1 MAVEYRVESGET
13 RRIIGDVVREADGY
27 WEYRRTVA
35 SLFEAFR
42 RIQDLGPLTASL
54 VDEARDKCERDLF
67 GLQWAIAYPA
77 HAVLESVSG
86 LEGADGEMADRA
98 GAAGAAGAA
107 VGAMGSVS
115 AAGVRGTGGDA
126 HV

>member
-42 RIQDLGPLTASL
+42 RIQDLGPLTAGI

-86 LEGADGEMADRA
+86 LERADGEMANR
-98 GAAGAAGAA
+98 AGAAGAA
-107 VGAMGSVS
+107 VGAVGSVS